1 MNEKF
6 IKKLLELGF
15 KKEIDNLYS
24 FANKDKLY
32 STLNYWE
39 TFIYF
44 ENNKYF
50 LSTNGDLV
58 ENFDAPD
65 IDIIYMLEE
74 IKKEIGKFGCYLDVS
89 KIVKEVNINDFE
101 NELDLFT
108 KAVKNVDKMY
118 KDL

>member
-1 MNEKF
+1 
-6 IKKLLELGF
+6 
-15 KKEIDNLYS
+15 
-24 FANKDKLY
+24 
-32 STLNYWE
+32 
-39 TFIYF
+39 
-44 ENNKYF
+44 
-50 LSTNGDLV
+50 
-58 ENFDAPD
+58 
-65 IDIIYMLEE
+65 MLEE